1 MSKAQ
6 SLVSSGLG
14 KLWRLPPRRN
24 AVEVDRDLRVP
35 MRDGVELLADHY
47 APVSIGPR
55 PTLLVR
61 CPYGRGAQYAL
72 LTAWPYA
79 ERGYHVLFQSTRGT
93 FGSGGDLM
101 PGHHEAE
108 DATDTVAW
116 LREQPWFDGRLGVIG
131 VSYLGYAAW
140 NLALDPPPELK
151 AAVITMAPHDMF
163 DAGYGRGP
171 YQVYDLLMW
180 SSLLAHQE
188 RLSMLGTIR
197 FMSTA
202 ERRLRPALERLP
214 LTATGDDIGG
224 RGAPWYREWIAHPD
238 ADDPYWDFAQVSPAL
253 DRITA
258 PTLLIGGFH
267 DFFADQSIA
276 QYQHLRERGLDLALT
291 MGPWTHLTGD
301 QGVIVPETLAW
312 LDHHLTGDGPVPRAL
327 PVRVW
332 ESGRDIWRG
341 LADWPPATTPR
352 TWHLRAGARLTDDA
366 PTDAERG
373 TATSFRYDPLD
384 PTPSVGGRMMSTS
397 AGSKDNT
404 ELEARADVL
413 TFTTSRLTQAIEVFG
428 KPTVE
433 LCLSADNPH
442 ADLFVRLCD
451 VDEKG
456 VSRNLSDEIR
466 RLPANGVQP
475 GELRLI
481 RLALTDVAHTF
492 LVGHRIRVQISGGAH
507 PRYSRHPGVPGNPA
521 EAVDTATVTQS
532 VHHAPD
538 HPSTLTLPVS

>member
-1 MSKAQ
+1 MKAQ

-24 AVEVDRDLRVP
+24 AVEVTSDLRVP
-35 MRDGVELLADHY
+35 MRDGVELIADHY
-47 APVSIGPR
+47 APVSIGAR

-72 LTAWPYA
+72 LMAWPYA
-79 ERGYHVLFQSTRGT
+79 ERGYHVLLQSTRGT
-93 FGSGGDLM
+93 FGSGGELM
-101 PGHHEAE
+101 PGHHEAQ
-108 DATDTVAW
+108 DAADTVAW
-116 LREQPWFDGRLGVIG
+116 LREQSWFDGRLGVIG

-180 SSLLAHQE
+180 SSLIANQE
-188 RLSMLGTIR
+188 SLGMLGTIR
-197 FMSTA
+197 FMSSA
-202 ERRLRPALERLP
+202 ERRLRPALDRLP
-214 LTATGDDIGG
+214 LSATGDDIGG
-224 RGAPWYREWIAHPD
+224 RGAPWYREWIAHPR
-238 ADDPYWDFAQVSPAL
+238 ADDPYWDFAQVGRAL

-267 DFFADQSIA
+267 DFFADQTIA
-276 QYQHLRERGLDLALT
+276 QYQHLRARGVETALT

-301 QGVIVPETLAW
+301 QRVVVPESLAW
-312 LDHHLTGDGPVPRAL
+312 LDHHLAGDGPAPRRF

-332 ESGRDIWRG
+332 ESGLDTWRG
-341 LADWPPATTPR
+341 LTDWPPATTPH
-352 TWHLRAGARLTDDA
+352 TWYLRVGARLTEQAPA
-366 PTDAERG
+366 PTEAS
-373 TATSFRYDPLD
+373 TTTTFRYDPLD

-413 TFTTSRLTQAIEVFG
+413 TFTTAPLPRAVEVFG
-428 KPTVE
+428 KPAVE
-433 LCLSADNPH
+433 LCVSADNPNS
-442 ADLFVRLCD
+442 DLFVRLCD

-456 VSRNLSDEIR
+456 VSRNLTDEIR
-466 RLPANGVQP
+466 RLPGEGVAR
-475 GELRLI
+475 GELRTV
-481 RLALTDVAHTF
+481 RLTLTDIAHTF
-492 LVGHRIRVQISGGAH
+492 RAGHRIRVQISGGAH
-507 PRYSRHPGVPGNPA
+507 PRYARHPGVPGDPA

-532 VHHAPD
+532 VHHD
-538 HPSTLTLPVS
+538 LEHRCTLTLPVTR

>member
-1 MSKAQ
+1 VSKAQ

-14 KLWRLPPRRN
+14 RLWRLPPQRN
-24 AVEVDRDLRVP
+24 AVEVAPDLRVP

-47 APVSIGPR
+47 APVSIGTR

-79 ERGYHVLFQSTRGT
+79 ERGYHVLLQSTRGA

-108 DATDTVAW
+108 DGADTVAW
-116 LREQPWFDGRLGVIG
+116 LREQSWFDGRLGVIG

-180 SSLLAHQE
+180 SSLIANQE
-188 RLSMLGTIR
+188 RLGMLGTIR
-197 FMSTA
+197 FMGSA
-202 ERRLRPALERLP
+202 ERRLRPALNRLP
-214 LTATGDDIGG
+214 LSATGDDIGG
-224 RGAPWYREWIAHPD
+224 RGAPWYREWIAHPR
-238 ADDPYWDFAQVSPAL
+238 ADDPYWEFAQVRPAL

-267 DFFADQSIA
+267 DFFGDQTIA
-276 QYQHLRERGLDLALT
+276 QYQHLRDRGVPAGLT

-301 QGVIVPETLAW
+301 QRVVVPESLDW
-312 LDHHLTGDGPVPRAL
+312 LDHYLAGDAPEPRRL

-332 ESGRDIWRG
+332 ETGLNTWRG
-341 LADWPPATTPR
+341 LTDWPPPTTPR
-352 TWHLRAGARLTDDA
+352 TWHLRAGARLTPEP
-366 PTDAERG
+366 PTAAERLS
-373 TATSFRYDPLD
+373 ATSFRYDPLD
-384 PTPSVGGRMMSTS
+384 PTPSVGGRMMATS

-404 ELEARADVL
+404 ALEARADVL
-413 TFTTSRLTQAIEVFG
+413 IFSTAQLTRPVEVFG

-433 LCLSADNPH
+433 LWLSADNPH
-442 ADLFVRLCD
+442 SDLFVRLCD
-451 VDEKG
+451 VDPKG

-466 RLPANGVQP
+466 RLPGEGVKP
-475 GELRLI
+475 GELRHV
-481 RLALTDVAHTF
+481 RLTLTDVAHTF
-492 LVGHRIRVQISGGAH
+492 RVGHRIRLQISGGAH
-507 PRYSRHPGVPGNPA
+507 PRFARHPGLPGDPA
-521 EAVDTATVTQS
+521 EAVQTATVTQA
-532 VHHAPD
+532 VHHDLD
-538 HPSTLTLPVS
+538 HPGTVTLPVS